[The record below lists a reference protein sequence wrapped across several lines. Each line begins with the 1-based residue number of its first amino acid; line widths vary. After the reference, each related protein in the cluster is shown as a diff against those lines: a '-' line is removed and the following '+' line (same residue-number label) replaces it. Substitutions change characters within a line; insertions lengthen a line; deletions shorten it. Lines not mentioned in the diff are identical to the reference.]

1 MSTRS
6 ILNVLLVVSLGL
18 AMLAGCGG
26 KADENKPISEVE
38 AEAKKLDADALRKM
52 AETYKEAILAKQKDV
67 DALAAK
73 LKDIPITDMLGEKAK
88 SIKDDMAEVTKS
100 VSALT
105 KRMEIY
111 VKELKAKD
119 GDVSGLDV

>member
-1 MSTRS
+1 MSTRR
-6 ILNVLLVVSLGL
+6 ILTVLLVASLGM

-38 AEAKKLDADALRKM
+38 AEAKKMDADALRKM
-52 AETYKEAILAKQKDV
+52 ADTYKEAVLAKQKDA

-73 LKDIPITDMLGEKAK
+73 LKDIPIAEMLGEEAKA
-88 SIKDDMAEVTKS
+88 IKGDLEEITKS

-105 KRMEIY
+105 ERMDIY
-111 VKELKAKD
+111 AKELKAKAAK
-119 GDVSGLDV
+119 